1 MTGFEAFLL
10 GLLQGL
16 TEFLPVSS
24 SGHLLIAKEFFG
36 IETQDA
42 TFEIVVHA
50 ATVLSTIVV
59 FRKSLWNMVSD
70 SVRFRR
76 TPHSLLALRILV
88 SMIPVLVVGLFF
100 KDKVE
105 ALFSGGITFVGFMLI
120 LTSLLL
126 ILAQWMTTRRN
137 DKAHPIGY
145 RDAFVIGIAQACAV
159 VPGLSRSGATIAAGL
174 CMGNYKDKVAP
185 FSFMMVLVPVLGEAF
200 LEILDGGFSPA
211 VSGLSLT
218 SLLIG
223 FTTAFFAGLFAC
235 RFMIAIVRR
244 VKFTWFALYCLLAG
258 AACLIVP
265 LFK

>member
-76 TPHSLLALRILV
+76 TPHFA
-88 SMIPVLVVGLFF
+88 VG
-100 KDKVE
+100 VE
-105 ALFSGGITFVGFMLI
+105 DTCIHDPCSGGG
-120 LTSLLL
+120 
-126 ILAQWMTTRRN
+126 
-137 DKAHPIGY
+137 
-145 RDAFVIGIAQACAV
+145 
-159 VPGLSRSGATIAAGL
+159 
-174 CMGNYKDKVAP
+174 P
-185 FSFMMVLVPVLGEAF
+185 FFQ
-200 LEILDGGFSPA
+200 
-211 VSGLSLT
+211 
-218 SLLIG
+218 
-223 FTTAFFAGLFAC
+223 
-235 RFMIAIVRR
+235 R
-244 VKFTWFALYCLLAG
+244 
-258 AACLIVP
+258 
-265 LFK
+265 